1 LNTSATK
8 ACTADPLIGH
18 LLTGMIQRKIE
29 KPACRAA
36 PQCSPLESFFYS
48 WRGRTKTKSRAG
60 RGFYRTCVCQTWY
73 SFRSHRGGQGMS
85 IENIVTEVKA
95 EIGRLNQVL
104 VLLEG
109 AGARKIAQAVTGK
122 RTVSAAARKRMARA
136 QRMRWKKIRAA
147 AKKQ

>member
-1 LNTSATK
+1 
-8 ACTADPLIGH
+8 
-18 LLTGMIQRKIE
+18 
-29 KPACRAA
+29 
-36 PQCSPLESFFYS
+36 
-48 WRGRTKTKSRAG
+48 
-60 RGFYRTCVCQTWY
+60 
-73 SFRSHRGGQGMS
+73 MS